1 MKTTTVTAAQTV
13 IGHWLK
19 SRIQGQKR
27 TLDAGR
33 WSPDGAAFRV
43 NLFARASR
51 SFGGTELHRIGRIFE
66 ILFNPGEAAATVH
79 DHLWLPLV
87 VLGATTAFANYPA
100 LFQLG
105 RPKVLQMRLD
115 ATPDGMH
122 PLSIVIFL
130 FLMIFA
136 PLLLPLG
143 AWLAGVLMHFYLR
156 DILGIRVSSRRVLC
170 FTAYGLLPLGVE
182 QLLIGAL
189 RLFCRAGDCNLF
201 NPLAANLA
209 FFLNAKT
216 TPVFWYEFAKGAD
229 VFSFW
234 AALVLCL
241 GLADVAELETVGIVI
256 PVVLVWV
263 GIALVNA
270 WLLA

>member
-1 MKTTTVTAAQTV
+1 M
-13 IGHWLK
+13 
-19 SRIQGQKR
+19 
-27 TLDAGR
+27 
-33 WSPDGAAFRV
+33 
-43 NLFARASR
+43 
-51 SFGGTELHRIGRIFE
+51 HRIGRIFE
-66 ILFNPGEAAATVH
+66 ILFNPAEAAATVH
-79 DHLWLPLV
+79 DRLWLPLV
-87 VLGATTAFANYPA
+87 VLGATAAFANYPV

-105 RPKVLQMRLD
+105 RPKILQMRLD

-122 PLSIVIFL
+122 PLSIVVFL

-136 PLLLPLG
+136 PLLTPLG

-156 DILGIRVSSRRVLC
+156 NILDIRVSSRAVVC

-182 QLLIGAL
+182 QLLIGVL

-201 NPLAANLA
+201 NPVAANLA

-216 TPVFWYEFAKGAD
+216 TPVFWYEFAKHAD
-229 VFSFW
+229 VFSCW
-234 AALVLCL
+234 AALLLCL
-241 GLADVAELETVGIVI
+241 GLAALAELEPSVIVI

-263 GIALVNA
+263 GMALVNA